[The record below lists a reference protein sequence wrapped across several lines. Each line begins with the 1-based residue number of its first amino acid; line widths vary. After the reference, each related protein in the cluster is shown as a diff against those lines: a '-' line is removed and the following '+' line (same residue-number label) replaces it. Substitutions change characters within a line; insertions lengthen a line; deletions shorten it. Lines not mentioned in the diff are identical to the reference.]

1 MAAIPS
7 NSPRPWTRDRFYTI
21 DGCQFP
27 SVTTILDVIAK
38 PALGPWYAKQERRY
52 FETAMLE
59 VLSKPGARDPEYVRS
74 AVVDAVGGVKA
85 ADREKQRAATIG
97 TAIHAG
103 IEWQLRTRL
112 GEDAGS
118 EPVLPDPA
126 AWAVESWKD
135 WTKSIA
141 LEPLAIER
149 TVYCEACGYAGT
161 LDLYARVEGALTV
174 LDWKSGRAIY
184 PEAFLQNVAYRHAA
198 ARLGLPSSQGLIVR
212 VPKLVDD
219 PSWEVMAVPETLV
232 INDFLAAARLWRW
245 QRQMEGKPI
254 GDLNLRRSCHERD
267 QSERMAAALP

>member
-1 MAAIPS
+1 MAAMPS
-7 NSPRPWTRDRFYTI
+7 DSSRPWTRDRFYMI
-21 DGCQFP
+21 AGCQLP

-59 VLSKPGARDPEYVRS
+59 VLSKPGARDPEYVLS

-112 GEDAGS
+112 GEDAGP
-118 EPVLPDPA
+118 EPVLPDAA

-135 WTKSIA
+135 WAKSIA

-161 LDLYARVEGALTV
+161 LDLYARVKGVLTV

-184 PEAFLQNVAYRHAA
+184 PEALLQNVAYRHAA
-198 ARLGLPSSQGLIVR
+198 ERGGLPSAQGLIVR
-212 VPKLVDD
+212 LPKQLNDPAWEVMPVPATLPLDEFLAALHLWRWHRRMEGHRVDD
-219 PSWEVMAVPETLV
+219 PVWGLSPCVRPVK
-232 INDFLAAARLWRW
+232 R
-245 QRQMEGKPI
+245 K
-254 GDLNLRRSCHERD
+254 RSAI
-267 QSERMAAALP
+267 S

>member
-1 MAAIPS
+1 MVATPS
-7 NSPRPWTRDRFYTI
+7 DSPRSWSRDRFYTI
-21 DGCQFP
+21 GGCQLP

-59 VLSKPGARDPEYVRS
+59 VLSKPGARDPEYVLA

-112 GEDAGS
+112 GEDAGP
-118 EPVLPDPA
+118 EPILPDA
-126 AWAVESWKD
+126 ATWAVESWKD
-135 WTKSIA
+135 WAKSIA

-161 LDLYARVEGALTV
+161 LDLYARVEGTLTV

-198 ARLGLPSSQGLIVR
+198 ACQGLPSSQGLIVR

-219 PSWEVMAVPETLV
+219 PSWEVMAVPEPLG
-232 INDFLAAARLWRW
+232 IDDFLAAARLWRW

-254 GDLNLRRSCHERD
+254 GDLNLRRPCHERNR
-267 QSERMAAALP
+267 SERLAGALR

>member
-1 MAAIPS
+1 MAAMPS
-7 NSPRPWTRDRFYTI
+7 DSSRPWTRDRFYMI
-21 DGCQFP
+21 AGSQLP

-59 VLSKPGARDPEYVRS
+59 VLSKPGARDPEYVLS

-112 GEDAGS
+112 GEDAGP

-135 WTKSIA
+135 WAKSIA
-141 LEPLAIER
+141 LEPVAIER

-161 LDLYARVEGALTV
+161 MDLYARVEGALTV
-174 LDWKSGRAIY
+174 LEER
-184 PEAFLQNVAYRHAA
+184 
-198 ARLGLPSSQGLIVR
+198 SSDLSRSVPPKRR
-212 VPKLVDD
+212 VP
-219 PSWEVMAVPETLV
+219 SRGRVPG
-232 INDFLAAARLWRW
+232 AALLSGAHRPGAQAR
-245 QRQMEGKPI
+245 
-254 GDLNLRRSCHERD
+254 RRSVVGGHGCSGDTRHR
-267 QSERMAAALP
+267 